1 MIFLNISNDV
11 TTFLKTP
18 QWLLFTLRLRVKV
31 FTVDYKTI
39 SYLDPFSS
47 LIFSVIWNESLHS
60 NHTGFFVVSQTFQ
73 QHSPLGHCPCCSLYL
88 EHFCLNIHITHA
100 SLPSD
105 HCSNTPYV
113 QSMMKKDSAPHS
125 GQDCTSHARPHCPS
139 LTPNVWS
146 IFSL

>member
-1 MIFLNISNDV
+1 MIFLNTSNDV

-18 QWLLFTLRLRVKV
+18 QWLLFTLRLRVR
-31 FTVDYKTI
+31 FHSGLQNHLI
-39 SYLDPFSS
+39 PGPLFFSYLFCYLS
-47 LIFSVIWNESLHS
+47 LSLHS
-60 NHTGFFVVSQTFQ
+60 NHTGFFAVSQTFQ

-100 SLPSD
+100 SLPLD

-113 QSMMKKDSAPHS
+113 QSMLKKDSAPHS